1 MPLGVTVGGKARFK
15 ACVFSVVESRSFR
28 SSRNEDGR
36 LAGSV
41 VRRLRIG
48 IQRELARLRSVLS
61 YRRRELTLRHT
72 PLQIWVEPTNK
83 CNLRCVMCINA
94 AATKAHSGFMDLA
107 LYRSI
112 IDQAAGWRPRPIINL
127 FLGGESTLHRQLL
140 DMIRYADQSGLETA
154 LATNATTLSP
164 ERSRRLIESGLANI
178 IFSFDCYDRP
188 SFEAVRVGADF
199 GRTVDNIRAFLE
211 IKQELRTRGPRV
223 TLYSLVTRS
232 ADAQT
237 ERDRLHAFQQTFA
250 GLPIDEFK
258 IELAGHWAGT
268 FDGINTADFQE
279 AVRYGDRFLP
289 CFRLWESMS
298 ILWDGTV
305 VPCCVDFLGELPLGD
320 SRTQPLL
327 EIWNGVAML
336 AHRRRMI
343 AQAIEDVSL
352 CTKGTR
358 GCEVPWPTETLL
370 ATPIELLP
378 HSVIRTSKAFA
389 HAAQSIMRFR

>member
-1 MPLGVTVGGKARFK
+1 M
-15 ACVFSVVESRSFR
+15 
-28 SSRNEDGR
+28 RN
-36 LAGSV
+36 LFVAA
-41 VRRLRIG
+41 
-48 IQRELARLRSVLS
+48 QREWGRLRSVLS
-61 YRRRELTLRHT
+61 YRRRELVLRHT

-94 AATKAHSGFMDLA
+94 AATKAHSGFMDLG

-112 IDQAAGWRPRPIINL
+112 IDQAAGWRPRPITNL

-140 DMIRYADQSGLETA
+140 DMIRYAAQSGLETA
-154 LATNATTLSP
+154 LATNATTLSR

-178 IFSFDCYDRP
+178 IFSFDGYDQP

-211 IKQELRTRGPRV
+211 IKRELQTRDPRV
-223 TLYSLVTRS
+223 TLYSLVTRA

-237 ERDRLHAFQQTFA
+237 ERDRLHAFQQTFV

-279 AVRYGDRFLP
+279 AVRYGARFLP

-327 EIWNGVAML
+327 KIWNGAAML
-336 AHRRRMI
+336 AHRRKMI
-343 AQAIEDVSL
+343 AQAIGDVSL

-358 GCEVPWPTETLL
+358 GCEVPWPTEALL
-370 ATPIELLP
+370 AAPADLAP
-378 HSVIRTSKAFA
+378 HSLQRL
-389 HAAQSIMRFR
+389 FRPRLRSRLTRSG